1 MESIFKGK
9 WSGSIFQVA
18 SYFSREPRIRYV
30 VEQPELPALL
40 KLVGKRSM
48 LVSDRR
54 RKAKRKKSSDENFWW
69 ACGHCFFERQ
79 KKSTIRAHL
88 IQGVCQKPRL
98 QRQKSRRIH
107 SVSELERCSGTTCSS
122 ESSELDKYKH
132 DSWKRSLSF

>member
-1 MESIFKGK
+1 MESISKRK
-9 WSGSIFQVA
+9 WIGFIFQVA
-18 SYFSREPRIRYV
+18 SYYGREPRIRYV
-30 VEQPELPALL
+30 VEHPELPALL
-40 KLVGKRSM
+40 KLVAKRSM

-54 RKAKRKKSSDENFWW
+54 KKAKRKKSTDENFWW

-88 IQGVCQKPRL
+88 IHGVCQKPRL
-98 QRQKSRRIH
+98 QRKMSRIH
-107 SVSELERCSGTTCSS
+107 SVSELKRRSGSSS